1 MSKRG
6 VSRQIS
12 LSELASRT
20 KKVYVDVL
28 GGKIPQNVEPNPLV
42 DKRLNVLEIFQQ
54 GSKDFNDED
63 LNVFLD
69 TLLDAVGIVAASEG
83 NIPEFLVG
91 EVGIFGSKRT
101 RVGNIYKS
109 LDDQVNDWFFAT
121 LVQGWFHDKHNV
133 KLRDLD
139 LCYNFL
145 NRKRICD
152 FKIEKPSEHF
162 DLLECK
168 RVHPKSSDFSSEGHL
183 IGKIHNMSEIA
194 SEQLADTQEELSL
207 ENADKHF
214 LIDIS
219 QYHKES
225 RIVQHSNPKI
235 EKIEIRGFSKDEIA
249 SLKERINQNSISKVD
264 RITLCWTNKVFI
276 NDVLCAVVHYT
287 DPVHLTE
294 HSRYVLDYGGWTI
307 EGYPILSK
315 NRKLDE
321 LRVSSTS
328 RELSWIKASYLS
340 CTDNL
345 LSWGPEESKPED

>member
-12 LSELASRT
+12 LSELASRI
-20 KKVYVDVL
+20 KEVYVEVL

-83 NIPEFLVG
+83 NIPDFLVG
-91 EVGIFGSKRT
+91 EVGIFGS
-101 RVGNIYKS
+101 VGNIYRK

-139 LCYNFL
+139 LCYKFP

-152 FKIEKPSEHF
+152 FKIEKSSEHF

-168 RVHPKSSDFSSEGHL
+168 RVHPESSDFSSEGHL
-183 IGKIHNMSEIA
+183 IGKIHSKSKEA

-219 QYHKES
+219 QYNKES
-225 RIVQHSNPKI
+225 RIVQHSNPII
-235 EKIEIRGFSKDEIA
+235 EKIEIGGFSKDEIT
-249 SLKERINQNSISKVD
+249 SLKGKINQNSISEVD
-264 RITLCWTNKVFI
+264 RITLCWTNKIFI

-294 HSRYVLDYGGWTI
+294 HSRYVLDYGGWTS

-315 NRKLDE
+315 NRKFGE
-321 LRVSSTS
+321 LRVSSTP

>member
-12 LSELASRT
+12 FSELASRI
-20 KKVYVDVL
+20 KEVYVEVL
-28 GGKIPQNVEPNPLV
+28 GGKIPQDVEPNPLV
-42 DKRLNVLEIFQQ
+42 DKRLNILEIFQQ

-83 NIPEFLVG
+83 NIPGLLVG
-91 EVGIFGSKRT
+91 EVGIFGS
-101 RVGNIYKS
+101 VGNIYRK

-139 LCYNFL
+139 LCYNFP
-145 NRKRICD
+145 NGKRICD
-152 FKIEKPSEHF
+152 FEIEKSREHF

-168 RVHPKSSDFSSEGHL
+168 RVHPKSSDFNSEGHL
-183 IGKIHNMSEIA
+183 IGKIHSKSKEA

-219 QYHKES
+219 QYNKES
-225 RIVQHSNPKI
+225 RIVQQSNPKI
-235 EKIEIRGFSKDEIA
+235 EIGGFSKDEIA
-249 SLKERINQNSISKVD
+249 SLKEKINQNSISEVD
-264 RITLCWTNKVFI
+264 RITLCWTNKIFI
-276 NDVLCAVVHYT
+276 NDVPCAVVHYT

-294 HSRYVLDYGGWTI
+294 HSRYVLDYEGWTI
-307 EGYPILSK
+307 EGYPIPSK
-315 NRKLDE
+315 NRKLGE

-328 RELSWIKASYLS
+328 RGLNWIKASYLS